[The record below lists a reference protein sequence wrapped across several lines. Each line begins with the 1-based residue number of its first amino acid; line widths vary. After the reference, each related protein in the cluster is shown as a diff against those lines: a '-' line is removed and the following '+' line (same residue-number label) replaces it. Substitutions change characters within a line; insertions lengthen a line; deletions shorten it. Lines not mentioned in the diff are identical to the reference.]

1 MSHLFISYSAED
13 SAFALSLADHLENY
27 YPIWI
32 DREGISGGAEWERT
46 IEAALAD
53 ADAFVVIVSPRSNES
68 QWVRRETI
76 RAEQLGLYRIP
87 VLIEG
92 ELPLR
97 LLDIQYIDFRGEFDG
112 GFRDLLEALGKKL
125 TLRQREP
132 AEINTLLGE
141 GVRAYLAGDV
151 PHANSLIG
159 QALALQPDI
168 AASVEAFWQSLRE
181 VRKTDYAAVLSNLLG
196 RGIIPIKE
204 YAEPLMLP
212 EGVYSAGT
220 QAIKWSIRLDVDPV
234 VLGQIDFVKY
244 TLHPTFAQPERVV
257 RDRASAFE
265 LSAVGWGRFDI
276 PVEVHFVDGTVTVFD
291 YELQLAT

>member
-1 MSHLFISYSAED
+1 MGYLFISYSTED
-13 SAFALSLADHLENY
+13 NAFALSLADNLEKY

-32 DREGISGGAEWERT
+32 DREGISGGAEWENA
-46 IEAALAD
+46 IEAALKS

-92 ELPLR
+92 DLPLR

-125 TLRQREP
+125 TLHQREP
-132 AEINTLLGE
+132 EEINTLLGE

-151 PHANSLIG
+151 PRANSLIG
-159 QALALQPDI
+159 QVLALQPDI
-168 AASVEAFWQSLRE
+168 AASVEVFWQALRE
-181 VRKTDYAAVLSNLLG
+181 VRKTDYAAALNALIG
-196 RGIIPIKE
+196 RGVIPIKE
-204 YAEPLMLP
+204 TAEVLP
-212 EGVYSAGT
+212 ESTYGGDT
-220 QAIKWSIRLDVDPV
+220 QAIKWSIRLAVDAAAINQV
-234 VLGQIDFVKY
+234 DFVKY

-276 PVEVHFVDGTVTVFD
+276 PVEVHFIDGTLAVFT